1 VAAGILHRISA
12 HHHAGKI
19 TVDSMLHF
27 ADSQLYSL
35 IMPATPN
42 APTPEISMP
51 QLHRHI
57 SALATLPET
66 DAPVLSSYFDLRT
79 PVESLRAAFET
90 WSTAARNA
98 LPKAAR
104 LRFDDAK
111 SEVRAL
117 LKQVWPEDIQG
128 LAVFVRSGDHPLL
141 MALPFQAALETHFD
155 VSARPAIFPLI
166 QLKDRFHRF
175 VLVICTE
182 DSGRI
187 MELTLGAVTQEILTT
202 RPDTGNRLGRQLSR
216 EHFHHRREED
226 GRRLVRDQV
235 LIISNLMARRG
246 LNHLILAGHPRH
258 VSPLRD
264 QLPKH
269 LQSRIVGSV
278 FHAPNGHD
286 CSPLLDQAIDAF
298 IEAEQEESRTT
309 VERLHEQVRRHGL
322 AAVGIHACRE
332 VIEAGAASQL
342 VISEELPHADREELV
357 RLATLQDLP
366 IEVCEGDELLQ
377 SHGGVGCL
385 LRFRMEY
392 LQASHPDHDHPS

>member
-1 VAAGILHRISA
+1 M
-12 HHHAGKI
+12 
-19 TVDSMLHF
+19 MLF
-27 ADSQLYSL
+27 ADSRY
-35 IMPATPN
+35 IDPAMPVTSN
-42 APTPEISMP
+42 LPTTEKSMP

-57 SALATLPET
+57 SALATLPEN
-66 DAPVLSSYFDLRT
+66 DAPVLSAYFDLRT

-90 WSTAARNA
+90 WAIAARGT
-98 LPKAAR
+98 LPKPGR
-104 LRFDDAK
+104 PKFDDAK

-117 LKQVWPEDIQG
+117 LKQAWPEDIQG
-128 LAVFVRSGDHPLL
+128 LAVFARCGEHPLL

-202 RPDTGNRLGRQLSR
+202 RPDHGNRLGRQLSR

-226 GRRLVRDQV
+226 SRRLVRDQV

-258 VSPLRD
+258 IAPLRD

-269 LQSRIVGSV
+269 IQARIVGSV

-298 IEAEQEESRTT
+298 IDAEQEESRTT
-309 VERLHEQVRRHGL
+309 VERLHEQVRRQGL
-322 AAVGIHACRE
+322 GVVGIHTCRE
-332 VIEAGAASQL
+332 VIESGAASQL

-357 RLATLQDLP
+357 RLATLHDIP
-366 IEVCEGDELLQ
+366 IEVCEGDEVLQ

-385 LRFRMEY
+385 LRFRLEY
-392 LQASHPDHDHPS
+392 LQTSQPLPLEG

>member
-1 VAAGILHRISA
+1 MH
-12 HHHAGKI
+12 
-19 TVDSMLHF
+19 
-27 ADSQLYSL
+27 
-35 IMPATPN
+35 
-42 APTPEISMP
+42 E
-51 QLHRHI
+51 LHRHI
-57 SALATLPET
+57 TALSTITET
-66 DAPVLSSYFDLRT
+66 DAPVLSAYFSLHS
-79 PVESLRAAFET
+79 PVENLRAAFET
-90 WSTAARNA
+90 WSTAARSA
-98 LPKAAR
+98 LPKR
-104 LRFDDAK
+104 QRTLFDDAK
-111 SEVRAL
+111 SEVRQM

-128 LAVFVRSGDHPLL
+128 LAVFVRCGELPLL

-155 VSARPAIFPLI
+155 VSPRPAIFPLI

-182 DSGRI
+182 DTGRI

-202 RPDTGNRLGRQLSR
+202 RPDPENRIGRQLSR

-226 GRRLVRDQV
+226 GRRLIRDQV
-235 LIISNLMARRG
+235 LIITNLMARRG

-258 VSPLRD
+258 ISPLRD

-278 FHAPNGHD
+278 FHAPNGQD
-286 CSPLLDQAIDAF
+286 YSPLLDQAIDTF
-298 IEAEQEESRTT
+298 IQAEQEESRTA

-322 AAVGIHACRE
+322 AVVGIHACHE
-332 VIEAGAASQL
+332 AIEAGAASQL
-342 VISEELPHADREELV
+342 VISEELPHPDREELV
-357 RLATLQDLP
+357 RLATLHDLP

-392 LQASHPDHDHPS
+392 LQPTH

>member
-1 VAAGILHRISA
+1 
-12 HHHAGKI
+12 
-19 TVDSMLHF
+19 M
-27 ADSQLYSL
+27 Q
-35 IMPATPN
+35 
-42 APTPEISMP
+42 E
-51 QLHRHI
+51 LHRHI
-57 SALATLPET
+57 SALSTLPET
-66 DAPVLSSYFDLRT
+66 DAPVLSAYFDLQR
-79 PVESLRAAFET
+79 PIENLRATFET
-90 WSTAARNA
+90 WSIAARIA
-98 LPKAAR
+98 LPKAQR
-104 LRFDDAK
+104 TLFDEEKA
-111 SEVRAL
+111 EVRQL

-128 LAVFVRSGDHPLL
+128 LAVFVRCGEHPLL
-141 MALPFQAALETHFD
+141 MALPFQATLETHFD
-155 VSARPAIFPLI
+155 VSPRPAIFPLI

-182 DSGRI
+182 DTGRI

-202 RPDTGNRLGRQLSR
+202 RPDPGNRLGRQLSR
-216 EHFHHRREED
+216 EHFHHRREEN

-235 LIISNLMARRG
+235 LIIGNLMSRRG

-258 VSPLRD
+258 VSALRE

-286 CSPLLDQAIDAF
+286 YSPLLDQAIDAF
-298 IEAEQEESRTT
+298 IQAEQEESRST
-309 VERLHEQVRRHGL
+309 VERLHEQVRRQGL

-342 VISEELPHADREELV
+342 VISEELPHPDREDLV
-357 RLATLQDLP
+357 RLATLHDLP

-392 LQASHPDHDHPS
+392 LLTTEPTDQHA